1 MNAGDVCP
9 VNLVCWFPKQ
19 KRWINCTC
27 RNLCPKR
34 DYWKY
39 LSTIQ
44 KNSKHERMRWSHFG
58 VSRQFAGRSCAI
70 RAWARKLVLS
80 SRMVFNEI
88 GADASHVIDILVI
101 VCKTQK
107 GTGLGER
114 ERRVVDQCY
123 CLHDTGKPNNR
134 EPDSGGREATS

>member
-1 MNAGDVCP
+1 
-9 VNLVCWFPKQ
+9 
-19 KRWINCTC
+19 
-27 RNLCPKR
+27 
-34 DYWKY
+34 
-39 LSTIQ
+39 
-44 KNSKHERMRWSHFG
+44 MRWSHFG